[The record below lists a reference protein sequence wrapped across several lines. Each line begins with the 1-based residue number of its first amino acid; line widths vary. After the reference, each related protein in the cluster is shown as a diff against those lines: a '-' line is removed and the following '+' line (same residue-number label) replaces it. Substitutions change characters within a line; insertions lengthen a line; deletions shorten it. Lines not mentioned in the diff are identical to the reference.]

1 MNEIILY
8 GALGVILIVFVYL
21 IYKQLQSDKQ
31 HHDNIIGSETA
42 VRMAT
47 AELNAKRNNLFHSM
61 EEVYGKEIADIV
73 DKGNLYVGM
82 PNFLLIVAKGYANNV
97 KESFY
102 KNMRIEKWYYGEYV
116 NRLGNYNYELEITLE
131 DDEVVGWKNLK

>member
-1 MNEIILY
+1 MNEIIRY
-8 GALGVILIVFVYL
+8 GALVIILLVFVYL

-31 HHDNIIGSETA
+31 HQDNIISSETA

-47 AELNAKRNNLFHSM
+47 EELNAKRNNLFHSM
-61 EEVYGKEIADIV
+61 EEVYGQEIVDIV
-73 DKGNLYVGM
+73 NKGNLYVGM

-102 KNMRIEKWYYGEYV
+102 KNRAKHPSNMGLTALTIKVKAG
-116 NRLGNYNYELEITLE
+116 
-131 DDEVVGWKNLK
+131 